1 MKLDI
6 YNIDG
11 KTSGKKIDLPKEIFG
26 IEPNDH
32 VLYLSV
38 KSYLANQRQGTHKS
52 KERGEIRGG
61 GKKPWKQKGR
71 GGARAGTTRSPL
83 WSGGGRIFGPRPRD
97 YRQDLPK
104 KVKRLARKSAFSYK
118 LKDEQVMIVD
128 DFNFDNPKTKQFVEL
143 LTALNISGKKI
154 LLLTNGKNDA
164 IYKSGRNIP
173 KVKIIEA
180 DKASAYDILNNQVL
194 IMQKSAVDVISK
206 SFGNN
211 SAVENENA

>member
-11 KTSGKKIDLPKEIFG
+11 KVSGKKIDLPKDIFG

-32 VLYLSV
+32 AIYLSV
-38 KSYLANQRQGTHKS
+38 KSFLANQRQGTHKA

-71 GGARAGTTRSPL
+71 GGARAGTIRSPL

-118 LKDEQVMIVD
+118 LKDEQVMVID
-128 DFNFDNPKTKQFVEL
+128 DFNFEQPKTKEFVEML
-143 LTALNISGKKI
+143 EALNVSGKKV
-154 LLLTNGKNDA
+154 LLLTNVKNEA
-164 IYKSGRNIP
+164 VYKSGRNIP
-173 KVKIIEA
+173 KVKILEA
-180 DKASAYDILNNQVL
+180 EKASAYDILNNQVL
-194 IMQKSAVDVISK
+194 IMQKSAVDVITK

-211 SAVENENA
+211 TAVEN

>member
-11 KTSGKKIDLPKEIFG
+11 KASGKKIDLPKDIFG

-32 VLYLSV
+32 AIYLSV
-38 KSYLANQRQGTHKS
+38 KAFLANQRQGTHKS
-52 KERGEIRGG
+52 KERGEVRGG

-104 KVKRLARKSAFSYK
+104 KVKRLARKSAYSYK
-118 LKDEQVMIVD
+118 LKDEQVMVVD
-128 DFNFDNPKTKQFVEL
+128 DFNFEQSKTKEFVEML
-143 LTALNISGKKI
+143 KALNVSGKKV
-154 LLLTNGKNDA
+154 LLLTNGKMETV
-164 IYKSGRNIP
+164 YKSGRNIP
-173 KVKIIEA
+173 KVKILEA

-194 IMQKSAVDVISK
+194 IMQKSAVDVITK

-211 SAVENENA
+211 TAVES